1 MTASSN
7 IQNPAKLEQLQTLTR
22 EYAKFSRSATGL
34 GSVIGG
40 MIGLTIFLI
49 GAFTNPPLWARA
61 LMVLVIP
68 IWFVLK
74 AWLRNHFYQRH
85 GTALETLDKL
95 STNIERLLQGG
106 IGGIAAVMLVA
117 CTVLVIINPERIA
130 NLPVLNKIAL
140 LAAPLAGLL
149 LCRQINTIVECLVVM
164 NLLVQTV
171 MLASGANWTWSNQAT
186 MLLYSSL
193 LIVIG
198 LVEHIRFR
206 KLETQLQNLRGQS

>member
-7 IQNPAKLEQLQTLTR
+7 IQNPAKLEQLQSLTR

-40 MIGLTIFLI
+40 MIGLSIFLI

-61 LMVLVIP
+61 LLVLALP

-74 AWLRNHFYQRH
+74 HWLRNHYYQRH
-85 GTALETLDKL
+85 GTALETFDKL
-95 STNIERLLQGG
+95 STNVERFVQGG
-106 IGGIAAVMLVA
+106 IGGIALVMLVVCA
-117 CTVLVIINPERIA
+117 FLIITNPEKIA

-140 LAAPLAGLL
+140 VAAPLAGLL
-149 LCRQINTIVECLVVM
+149 LCRQINTVLEFLVVM
-164 NLLVQTV
+164 NLMVQTV
-171 MLASGANWTWSNQAT
+171 MLASGSNWTWGNQIT
-186 MLLYSSL
+186 MLFYSGL

-198 LVEHIRFR
+198 LVEHFRFR
-206 KLETQLQNLRGQS
+206 NLEAQLQHLRGQS